1 MGDLFRYNVYV
12 LLKDVAFVVPS
23 FNETLPLTKELARLL
38 KYGEVVFVNDGSHKF
53 IDISPLITKKIFTIN
68 HVINRGQGAALETGF
83 EFIRLYLP
91 KISYIV
97 TFDSDGQHSL
107 QDALNMVR
115 KARHGY
121 DVVLGSR
128 FLGKKN
134 EINFLKRFFLK
145 SFAKSYSLFS
155 GIWITDR
162 HFGLRVFSRRFIEK
176 NSLRTADF
184 GHADEIL
191 NLVVK
196 SNWKFCE
203 FPCTV
208 KYTSYSVKKGQPLIN
223 GINLMFDKGIKKL

>member
-1 MGDLFRYNVYV
+1 MFLR
-12 LLKDVAFVVPS
+12 DVAFVVPC
-23 FNETLPLTKELARLL
+23 FNETLPLSEELASLL
-38 KYGEVVFVNDGSHKF
+38 KYGEVVFVNDGSDKF
-53 IDISPLITKKIFTIN
+53 IDISLPIIKKIFTIN

-91 KISYIV
+91 KVSYIV

-115 KARHGY
+115 KAREGY

-128 FLGKKN
+128 FLEKKN
-134 EINFLKRFFLK
+134 NVKFLKRFFLK
-145 SFAKSYSLFS
+145 SFAKSYSFFS
-155 GIWITDR
+155 GIQITDR

-176 NSLRTADF
+176 NFLKTANF

-191 NLVVK
+191 NLVCK
-196 SNWKFCE
+196 FNWKFCE
-203 FPCTV
+203 FPCSV